1 VAAATV
7 KVSGPPL
14 AAVHA
19 LCGLWRRRPRPP
31 RGHPR
36 RTGSVGRV
44 RGSWVR
50 VPAEPGRLLSFAAQ
64 CRGVVR
70 TELRKQAFS
79 RWHHSEII
87 SCPLLVGQPAAPLS
101 SSTWPVA
108 GPHMRP
114 NVYSILIW
122 PWSEFAAQGR
132 NSSTRRWGCSL
143 QRRRR
148 RCAGWPAAG
157 VADAV
162 HEGEDDAQQQ
172 ERRGE
177 EAPQG
182 GWQDSPGCRAA

>member
-1 VAAATV
+1 MTSALDDLPAVV
-7 KVSGPPL
+7 L
-14 AAVHA
+14 AGLADRHLLPGHA
-19 LCGLWRRRPRPP
+19 RDGGDQPRVTL
-31 RGHPR
+31 RL
-36 RTGSVGRV
+36 
-44 RGSWVR
+44 
-50 VPAEPGRLLSFAAQ
+50 LLSFAAQ
-64 CRGVVR
+64 CREVVR

-122 PWSEFAAQGR
+122 PRSEFAAQGR

-148 RCAGWPAAG
+148 RCAGRPAAG